1 MALEAARVP
10 FRVETS
16 ARWPWRSRVRFPPR
30 GSRWPTSSCRGCSFP
45 NGASRVVRPAPLIES
60 LVVLPFENLRLEQ
73 EYVVR
78 ASWGG

>member
-1 MALEAARVP
+1 MGLKLRGFLSELRRRRVGRGVTAYA
-10 FRVETS
+10 F
-16 ARWPWRSRVRFPPR
+16 PR